1 MFLQAAGM
9 SPKKVR
15 AIAEGLDAEG
25 LTERQRALIAFTQK
39 ITQEPRHFTA
49 QDTQALQCALASQ
62 EELLEAANVTA
73 GFNFANRCADAL
85 GVKQEVPLIFQ
96 GLPQVRWA
104 IMSILSGAIRMRMN
118 FENRKTKDSSLD
130 DILNR
135 LQDDMGRTGMGKL
148 PTFFERLRARP
159 DLVAVQGTATRTVL
173 LENGLSPEINLRIAY
188 LISVINGD
196 AEGANEAPASLI
208 ARGISLSPLN
218 EMASDRSA
226 NVALPPLEREML
238 LFARDIT
245 LHADRTTDA
254 QVVSLRRLVLTDPL
268 ILYLVAVCAAVNAGN
283 RLNRILDP
291 EVFDGPV
298 LLAGSPLSER
308 GLK

>member
-104 IMSILSGAIRMRMN
+104 IMSILSWAIRMRMN

-135 LQDDMGRTGMGKL
+135 L
-148 PTFFERLRARP
+148 
-159 DLVAVQGTATRTVL
+159 AVQGTATRTVL

-196 AEGANEAPASLI
+196 AEWANEAAGRLI

-254 QVVSLRRLVLTDPL
+254 QVVSLRRLGLTDPL
-268 ILYLVAVCAAVNAGN
+268 ILDLVAVCAAVNAGN
-283 RLNRILDP
+283 RLNRILAP
-291 EVFDGPV
+291 EVVDGPV